1 MKFHYKASDP
11 RGKIIEGKLDA
22 SSSYEVL
29 NSLAQKGLRPIS
41 IKLAKNFDI
50 DFKKIF
56 ESGITVEDKVF
67 LTKYL
72 YLMLK
77 GGTDLFG
84 AINILIQD
92 FNKPILKSILIEIR
106 NTLEK
111 GQPFYITFAKYPKHF
126 SSVFTSLVKA
136 GEVSGN
142 LETVFYNLSI
152 SLKKEQEL
160 RSKIQSAFVYPI
172 ILLSM
177 ATVLIL
183 LLVTFAL
190 PKIGGIFT
198 TAGFDIPFF
207 SQIVFATGNFIND
220 WKMIVF
226 PGILALIIASWYFF
240 TKTLSG
246 RKLIAR
252 IISKIPVVNKL
263 LKQMALQRFAAT
275 FSSLMKAGL
284 PILDALEITAESVGS
299 EELRQV
305 LLRISRDG
313 LAKGLTIG
321 QAFHQE
327 PYFPGTVTNLISVS
341 EKAGHTEEILK
352 TLAVFYE
359 SEIEGQVKNIVTFIE
374 PMLLLFMGLVIG
386 GIALAVIVP
395 VYQLVGGM

>member
-1 MKFHYKASDP
+1 MRFHYKASDP
-11 RGKIIEGKLDA
+11 RGKIIEGKIDALD
-22 SSSYEVL
+22 SYEVL

-41 IKLAKNFDI
+41 IKLAKKFDL

-56 ESGITVEDKVF
+56 ERGITVEDKVF

-106 NTLEK
+106 KTLEM
-111 GQPFYITFAKYPKHF
+111 GQPFYVTFAKYPKHF
-126 SSVFTSLVKA
+126 SNVFTSLVKA
-136 GEVSGN
+136 GEVSGS
-142 LETVFYNLSI
+142 LESVFYNLSI
-152 SLKKEQEL
+152 TLKKEQEL
-160 RSKIQSAFVYPI
+160 RNKIQSAFIYPI

-177 ATVLIL
+177 ASVLIL

-190 PKIGGIFT
+190 PKIGSVFS
-198 TAGFDIPFF
+198 TAGFEMPFF
-207 SQIVFATGNFIND
+207 SKVVFETGFFIND

-226 PGILALIIASWYFF
+226 PGLIALAVSTWYLS
-240 TKTLSG
+240 TRTLSG

-252 IISKIPVVNKL
+252 FISKIPVVNKL

-284 PILDALEITAESVGS
+284 PILDALEITADAVGS
-299 EELRQV
+299 EELKQV
-305 LLRISRDG
+305 LLRISREG

-321 QAFHQE
+321 QAFHKE

-352 TLAVFYE
+352 TLATFYE

-374 PMLLLFMGLVIG
+374 PILLLFMGLVIG